1 MSIKKEVS
9 IIELK
14 DNGKKYK
21 VTRSIPEMSIND
33 TKVFDSKE
41 DALKQFN
48 EWLS

>member
-21 VTRSIPEMSIND
+21 VTKRVPDLSISD
-33 TKVFDSKE
+33 TKFFDSKE
-41 DALKQFN
+41 EAILQFK